1 MEEKV
6 LAIIPARSGSKG
18 IKNKNIKELNK
29 KPLIAYTIE
38 VARKSE
44 IFEDIVVSTD
54 SEKYAEISKEYG
66 AIVPFLREEK
76 LSSDTASSL
85 DVILDVLEKME
96 KLGKRYE
103 TLVLLQPTS
112 PLRTVENLKEAYNL
126 YLKNKANAVVSVCEM
141 EHSPLWSNILPID
154 NKMDGFLK
162 KIGNKNRQQLEKY
175 YRINGAIYIAN
186 IEYFKRYKDFYYKN
200 SYAYIMSRENS
211 IDIDEEIDFKIA
223 EFLMKEKGNKN
234 DWTNKKT
241 IW

>member
-18 IKNKNIKELNK
+18 IKNKNIKELNE
-29 KPLIAYTIE
+29 KPLISYTIE
-38 VARKSE
+38 VARESE

-76 LSSDTASSL
+76 LSSDIASSL

-234 DWTNKKT
+234 D
-241 IW
+241 